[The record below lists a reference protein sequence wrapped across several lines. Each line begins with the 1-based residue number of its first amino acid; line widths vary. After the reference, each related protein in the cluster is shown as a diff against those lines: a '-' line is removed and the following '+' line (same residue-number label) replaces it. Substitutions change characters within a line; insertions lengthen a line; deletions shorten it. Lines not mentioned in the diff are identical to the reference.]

1 MEEVDSIILV
11 SLREIGCDFDDDVK
25 LKNLTPEEVYKAIFT
40 LCKIIKQ
47 EIDVP
52 EKSTLPAQMAQRF
65 GAASSLVDCVKALGF
80 KGDLGYQ
87 TILYANNSELRGV
100 LMWLIEHLPKNEDKV
115 DLYQSGVKIS
125 KSKAIESEIAKRLGL
140 DLKKP
145 WIIDFL
151 QKPSS
156 IKATPIEL
164 EIPKLPGDELF
175 LPPIF
180 HQTRNLIPSI
190 LLTNSKQ
197 LTRNAQQDSTE
208 YAKKLRTSTIKST
221 QSLNVVQSSSRSTL
235 SSQSIAQEEGEE
247 EKVIQEKIIPKSKI
261 EILSEKVESLKESV
275 NVQEEIFHQLSCD
288 KKELVIGIESE
299 TKKIEQSKKSNK
311 LKMQVAM
318 LLDDSEVSIEKLK
331 KSLIVATD
339 KRQALNAK
347 FEAHKEPLEQHLE
360 SFSNINSVKLGKIQ
374 ERRENVKNIKR
385 AIAEIH
391 EDMKV
396 KVSMQQNLQ
405 TELSKMKTNTKER
418 SAYTSRIADII
429 KSIKKQNY
437 DINEILKDTRM
448 LQKSINNVEGQLHR
462 QFSVSEELVWTKVSF
477 KLIFNNLIEL
487 I

>member
-25 LKNLTPEEVYKAIFT
+25 LKNLTPEEIYKAIFT

-52 EKSTLPAQMAQRF
+52 DKSTLPSQMAQRF
-65 GAASSLVDCVKALGF
+65 ASASSLVDCVKSLGF

-87 TILYANNSELRGV
+87 TILYANNNELRGV

-115 DLYQSGVKIS
+115 DLYQGSGKIS

-156 IKATPIEL
+156 ITASPIEL
-164 EIPKLPGDELF
+164 EIPKSAGDELF

-190 LLTNSKQ
+190 LLTNNKQ
-197 LTRNAQQDSTE
+197 LTRNAQQDTTE
-208 YAKKLRTSTIKST
+208 FAKKLRSSTIKSSQ
-221 QSLNVVQSSSRSTL
+221 QSLNIMPSSSRSTL
-235 SSQSIAQEEGEE
+235 SSHSIVEESEE
-247 EKVIQEKIIPKSKI
+247 VQDKIIPKSKV

-288 KKELVIGIESE
+288 QKELVVSIANEI
-299 TKKIEQSKKSNK
+299 KKIEQSKKSNK

-318 LLDDSEVSIEKLK
+318 LLDDSEESIEKLK
-331 KSLIVATD
+331 KSLTVAKE
-339 KRQALNAK
+339 KRTTLNTK

-391 EDMKV
+391 EDMKG
-396 KVSMQQNLQ
+396 KVLMQQNLQ
-405 TELSKMKTNTKER
+405 AELSKMKTNTKER
-418 SAYTSRIADII
+418 SAYTSRISDII

-448 LQKSINNVEGQLHR
+448 LQKSINTVEGQLHR
-462 QFSVSEELVWTKVSF
+462 QFSVSEELVWTKVRL
-477 KLIFNNLIEL
+477 KMII
-487 I
+487 